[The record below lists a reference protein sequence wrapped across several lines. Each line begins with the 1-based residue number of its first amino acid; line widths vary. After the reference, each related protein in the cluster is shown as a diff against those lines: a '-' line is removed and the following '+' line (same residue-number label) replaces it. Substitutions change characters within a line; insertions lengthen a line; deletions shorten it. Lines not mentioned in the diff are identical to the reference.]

1 MIGLWRYDAQAAMF
15 QYRPL
20 SLPRVPHAQ
29 QLTANLIA
37 DPITP
42 TAYALLAAPV
52 GYPSLLRRSRYV
64 QGGAH
69 FSFVTPLPLSFP
81 YDFPPP
87 DEASDET
94 LGMRQCRS
102 IEADARAQSN
112 LAAHERATRAEQ
124 SAERRMEEV

>member
-52 GYPSLLRRSRYV
+52 GLSLI
-64 QGGAH
+64 H
-69 FSFVTPLPLSFP
+69 
-81 YDFPPP
+81 
-87 DEASDET
+87 
-94 LGMRQCRS
+94 
-102 IEADARAQSN
+102 I
-112 LAAHERATRAEQ
+112 
-124 SAERRMEEV
+124 